1 MDRVAEFLKVA
12 EVKLD
17 SQFSISS
24 WEEDIERSPLQF
36 LPHL

>member
-17 SQFSISS
+17 SQQTVYILN
-24 WEEDIERSPLQF
+24 EEIDRSPLQF
-36 LPHL
+36 LLHL